1 MMNPYLIPGLESTP
15 YAPLCPHL
23 NEDHHTFY
31 VPVDDTEKEF
41 FRFQD
46 RMNSVGWLIERGRLV
61 VVTGAS
67 GCGKTSL
74 INRCAAWL
82 RDELAR
88 AQLTGEI
95 FTLTDSCTPNQSIM
109 LRMEQVVTELVDNLR
124 DERRGVNTRH
134 IDLLESRIRE
144 TRELQDTSDRQD
156 RQDRHAAMVDR
167 VYRYLLRD
175 ALPDDRVAIILLP
188 PSSAMVAEI
197 ESYAN
202 FARHPRIVFFAETDR
217 VDDLY
222 QMWHT
227 ILTNDRTTPILLK
240 VGLLN
245 AGDSWTYARARQGS
259 DPAGGSYPTVSEE
272 TMQRVTSAGVRSL
285 RWLHALL
292 HLAYE
297 KLDSQDTREDLL
309 SFREVS
315 FEYIAECYLRSRL
328 AKPGNM
334 S

>member
-1 MMNPYLIPGLESTP
+1 MNPYLIPGLESTP

-23 NEDHHTFY
+23 NDDHHTFY
-31 VPVDDTEKEF
+31 VPVDDTEREF
-41 FRFQD
+41 CRFQD
-46 RMNSVGWLIERGRLV
+46 TMNSVGWLTERGRLV
-61 VVTGAS
+61 VVTGQT

-82 RDELAR
+82 RDELAK

-95 FTLTDSCTPNQSIM
+95 FTLTDSGTPNQTIM
-109 LRMEQVVTELVDNLR
+109 LRMDQVVTDLVDNLR
-124 DERRGVNTRH
+124 DERRGVYTRH

-144 TRELQDTSDRQD
+144 TREIQDTSDRQD
-156 RQDRHAAMVDR
+156 RHAAMMDR

-188 PSSAMVAEI
+188 PSSDLVAEI

-217 VDDLY
+217 VDDLHR
-222 QMWHT
+222 MWHT

-245 AGDSWTYARARQGS
+245 AGDSWTYALARQGS
-259 DPAGGSYPTVSEE
+259 DSAGGSFPTVSEE
-272 TMQRVTSAGVRSL
+272 TMQRVHRRESGPSDGCTGYSIVLTRSL
-285 RWLHALL
+285 PPKTHR
-292 HLAYE
+292 
-297 KLDSQDTREDLL
+297 T
-309 SFREVS
+309 
-315 FEYIAECYLRSRL
+315 ICYHTVR
-328 AKPGNM
+328 
-334 S
+334 